1 MRHEAERHL
10 WQRWPGRN
18 FFLCDGRTMTGPT
31 LTGFYFTFGLC
42 LLTITLF
49 NVYSAPFLWD
59 EVSPSI
65 PIICGY
71 FTLMALVFLLR
82 TTFSDPGIIPRAG
95 TQEADLVLPLTSEEK
110 RPRIR
115 EVKINGQTQLL
126 KFCETCCIYRPPRA
140 SHCRI
145 CNNCV
150 EGFDHHCPWVSNCVG
165 KRNYRFFIMFVFHF
179 IMSTMALFL
188 CTLVHLI
195 RSTRASGGTVFDTIK
210 EAPGTIVVLIICFLA
225 FLTVIG
231 LPCFHSHLI
240 SEGITTN
247 EFIKRSYVVGR
258 SPFTRGSFSA
268 NLAALLCGP
277 RPSSILRLR
286 KPVFDDHY
294 IELEPESDYSD
305 DGVA

>member
-1 MRHEAERHL
+1 
-10 WQRWPGRN
+10 
-18 FFLCDGRTMTGPT
+18 
-31 LTGFYFTFGLC
+31 
-42 LLTITLF
+42 
-49 NVYSAPFLWD
+49 
-59 EVSPSI
+59 
-65 PIICGY
+65 
-71 FTLMALVFLLR
+71 MALVFLLR
-82 TTFSDPGIIPRAG
+82 TTFSDPGTMCPLKPCVAEPTNIRLLVAGIIPRAG

-247 EFIKRSYVVGR
+247 EVSLTQVRWQRQCIGTN
-258 SPFTRGSFSA
+258 SP
-268 NLAALLCGP
+268 LAAVHQTIVRRRAEPFHTGF
-277 RPSSILRLR
+277 
-286 KPVFDDHY
+286 VF
-294 IELEPESDYSD
+294 S
-305 DGVA
+305 